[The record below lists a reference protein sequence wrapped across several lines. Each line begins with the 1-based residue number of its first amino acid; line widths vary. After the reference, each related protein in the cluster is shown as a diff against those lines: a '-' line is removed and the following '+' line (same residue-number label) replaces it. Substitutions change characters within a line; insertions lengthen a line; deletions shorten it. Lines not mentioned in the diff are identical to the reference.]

1 MQQPNLATG
10 QCMIWLFDVL
20 SNKSKVMHAIK
31 DLRTKSIL
39 AGHKQLWRE
48 LGGESSVN
56 AISNGTLL
64 HTDAAIGL
72 PSNLVA
78 DHERPVL
85 LEKPKEEMRA
95 PHV

>member
-1 MQQPNLATG
+1 MQQQNLATG

-20 SNKSKVMHAIK
+20 SNKSKVMHENK
-31 DLRTKSIL
+31 DSRTESIL

-48 LGGESSVN
+48 LGRQSSVN

-78 DHERPVL
+78 DHE
-85 LEKPKEEMRA
+85 
-95 PHV
+95 